1 MKDERCCSSQA
12 KFCAASEFS
21 GEQDSWSGW
30 VAMVLYAHVDIYD
43 IYLSTLPFWVV
54 IVLTRHMGKKN
65 KYRYSYFL

>member
-30 VAMVLYAHVDIYD
+30 VAMVLYAHVDIYV
-43 IYLSTLPFWVV
+43 IYLSTLPFWVHS
-54 IVLTRHMGKKN
+54 L
-65 KYRYSYFL
+65 F